1 MKVIL
6 TIVKELWGL
15 FVDDQ
20 SYALAILVW
29 VGVSAFA
36 MRLAPVTRWA
46 GPVLFIGL
54 CLVLLENVVRSARK
68 MPRRNR

>member
-6 TIVKELWGL
+6 NIVKELWGL

-29 VGVSAFA
+29 VGISAFA
-36 MRLAPVTRWA
+36 IQLAPVTLWA
-46 GPVLFIGL
+46 GPLLFIGL
-54 CLVLLENVVRSARK
+54 GLVLLENVVRSVRK

>member
-6 TIVKELWGL
+6 NVGKELWGL
-15 FVDDQ
+15 FVEDQ

-29 VGVSAFA
+29 VGIWAFA

-46 GPVLFIGL
+46 GPLLFLGL

-68 MPRRNR
+68 MPGRNR